1 MGEVVVVVPWVGV
14 AVQLS
19 LEVEVGMV
27 VVGKLDRQESQ
38 NCKQKSLRCEQ
49 SDRVGG
55 LTGGQWG
62 LQEELLGCMV
72 HCILRV

>member
-14 AVQLS
+14 VVQLS
-19 LEVEVGMV
+19 LEVGMV

-49 SDRVGG
+49 RDRVGD
-55 LTGGQWG
+55 
-62 LQEELLGCMV
+62 
-72 HCILRV
+72 

>member
-27 VVGKLDRQESQ
+27 AVGKLDRQESQ

-49 SDRVGG
+49 RDRVGG
-55 LTGGQWG
+55 
-62 LQEELLGCMV
+62 
-72 HCILRV
+72 

>member
-14 AVQLS
+14 FVQLS

-38 NCKQKSLRCEQ
+38 NCKQRWRWSCWVAW
-49 SDRVGG
+49 S
-55 LTGGQWG
+55 
-62 LQEELLGCMV
+62 
-72 HCILRV
+72 IAF

>member
-14 AVQLS
+14 VVQLS

-49 SDRVGG
+49 RDRVGG
-55 LTGGQWG
+55 
-62 LQEELLGCMV
+62 
-72 HCILRV
+72 

>member
-14 AVQLS
+14 VVQLS
-19 LEVEVGMV
+19 LEVEVGI
-27 VVGKLDRQESQ
+27 VGKLDRQESQ

-49 SDRVGG
+49 RDRVGG

>member
-1 MGEVVVVVPWVGV
+1 MGEVVVVVPCVGV
-14 AVQLS
+14 VVQLS
-19 LEVEVGMV
+19 LEVEVGI
-27 VVGKLDRQESQ
+27 VGKLDRQESQ